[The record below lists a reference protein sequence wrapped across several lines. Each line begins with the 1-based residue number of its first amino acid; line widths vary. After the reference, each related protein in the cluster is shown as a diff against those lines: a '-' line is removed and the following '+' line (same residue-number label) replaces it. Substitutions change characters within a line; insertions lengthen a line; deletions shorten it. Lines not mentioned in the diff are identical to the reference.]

1 MRSIESLKEEIESGK
16 MKIRSKPLI
25 SELKTFVAHG
35 LAYAAK
41 TGETDDLVMATLLA
55 VRMMQLLQEY
65 HPEMD
70 TQMRDFGE
78 SITPP
83 LPFIAMMR

>member
-1 MRSIESLKEEIESGK
+1 

-35 LAYAAK
+35 MAYAAK
-41 TGETDDLVMATLLA
+41 PGSTDDLVMATLL
-55 VRMMQLLQEY
+55 VTRMMILLQTY

-70 TQMRDFGE
+70 TQMRDHGE
-78 SITPP
+78 TIDAP
-83 LPFIAMMR
+83 LPFVVSGR